1 MELGQKIKALRLEK
15 GLSQRQICGEF
26 MTRNMLSLIENGA
39 AKPSMDTLRYLAAR
53 LETPVSYFLEE
64 QVVTS
69 PNERLMGD
77 ARAALAL
84 GNLDGLRQALDGFR
98 EPDAVFWEERQLL
111 EFYWHLQ
118 QGAGALAQGRLPYA
132 CTLLE
137 RALALP
143 GLYITKALRQRARVL
158 LTLAG
163 GEGHPDNEDTAL
175 LALAMEETDPR
186 RQAAIL
192 EAADRFMAG
201 GDAFTI
207 ATGRSL
213 PMFAQKLRETT
224 GLPVNMW
231 DERRTTVEAHNILSQ
246 HNYHGKKRKET
257 VDAVAASL
265 ILEGYLA
272 FRGR

>member
-118 QGAGALAQGRLPYA
+118 QGAGALAQARLPYA

-192 EAADRFMAG
+192 EAAEDQESAQWNRAMAKARMG
-201 GDAFTI
+201 LGEYGKALEALQKCPESRETLQAVEICCRELGDFKGAYE
-207 ATGRSL
+207 A
-213 PMFAQKLRETT
+213 ACKLR
-224 GLPVNMW
+224 
-231 DERRTTVEAHNILSQ
+231 
-246 HNYHGKKRKET
+246 
-257 VDAVAASL
+257 
-265 ILEGYLA
+265 
-272 FRGR
+272 